1 MGHHAAGGL
10 HHFDRDL
17 PGVLHED
24 GDRRLAVLR
33 VDQPPFDD
41 VRIRRAFNMAI
52 DKERLVKD
60 ITRAMQVPADGP
72 VPPFFAEA
80 MGYPRPTGDPY
91 DPAKARRLLAE
102 AGYPNGVGLP
112 PVDLIYNTYES
123 HRMIAEFVQR
133 SVKENLGVTVTI
145 GNMEWKSLLKRLRAG
160 DFQVSRYGWVGLPD
174 PHWTEAICAVI
185 VPAPGAQL
193 TAADVIAHAETRLD
207 RYKRPRRVVFMTA
220 VPRNLTG
227 RVLKAELKEAV
238 LALPEE
244 ETQ

>member
-1 MGHHAAGGL
+1 
-10 HHFDRDL
+10 
-17 PGVLHED
+17 
-24 GDRRLAVLR
+24 
-33 VDQPPFDD
+33 VDVAPFDD

-80 MGYPRPTGDPY
+80 MGYPRPTGDPF
-91 DPAKARRLLAE
+91 DPAEARRLLAE

-133 SVKENLGVTVTI
+133 SVKENLGITMTI

-160 DFQVSRYGWVGLPD
+160 DFQISRYGWVGLPD
-174 PHWTEAICAVI
+174 PHSFLKLFRTNSTNNIAGYKNPEIDRLLDASLLAPTERDRLALLAQAEAVI
-185 VPAPGAQL
+185 QRDVPIAPLYYYTMPYLKVPALRGLEP
-193 TAADVIAHAETRLD
+193 
-207 RYKRPRRVVFMTA
+207 
-220 VPRNLTG
+220 
-227 RVLKAELKEAV
+227 ELNDTHLIKYMYWGDKERT
-238 LALPEE
+238 P
-244 ETQ
+244 